1 MQKARLWHYIHAL
14 HEQARRSLDSNMVD
28 IAKVALQHKNANLVQ
43 VQSLDTQIPEM
54 QLSKLSLKRLKKL
67 LSTKVE
73 EFRSIIEFIR
83 AKYSATEAQVR
94 IKEAV
99 GISAEMTDVGIALD
113 RAEDKR
119 AKMKA
124 KFQALD

>member
-1 MQKARLWHYIHAL
+1 
-14 HEQARRSLDSNMVD
+14 
-28 IAKVALQHKNANLVQ
+28 
-43 VQSLDTQIPEM
+43 M
-54 QLSKLSLKRLKKL
+54 QLSKVSLKRLKKR

-73 EFRSIIEFIR
+73 EFRSIIEFIK
-83 AKYSATEAQVR
+83 AKYSAAEAQVR
-94 IKEAV
+94 IKEVV

>member
-1 MQKARLWHYIHAL
+1 MPFLNRLDAH
-14 HEQARRSLDSNMVD
+14 SM
-28 IAKVALQHKNANLVQ
+28 
-43 VQSLDTQIPEM
+43 
-54 QLSKLSLKRLKKL
+54 SKLSLKRLKKR

-73 EFRSIIEFIR
+73 EFRSIIEFIKAR
-83 AKYSATEAQVR
+83 YSAAEAQVR